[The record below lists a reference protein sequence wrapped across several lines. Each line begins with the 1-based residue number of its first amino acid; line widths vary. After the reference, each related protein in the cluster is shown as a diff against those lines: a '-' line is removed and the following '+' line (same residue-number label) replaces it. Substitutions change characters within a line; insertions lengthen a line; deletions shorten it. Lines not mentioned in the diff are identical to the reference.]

1 MALSQKDAVNAHHSL
16 SITVKAQDFS
26 EVSISFRCVT
36 SVVLIFIQLK
46 RSLIF
51 KEQVSIIL

>member
-1 MALSQKDAVNAHHSL
+1 MSLSLKDAVNAHSSP
-16 SITVKAQDFS
+16 SIIVKAQDFS
-26 EVSISFRCVT
+26 EVSITFRCVT

-46 RSLIF
+46 RNLIF